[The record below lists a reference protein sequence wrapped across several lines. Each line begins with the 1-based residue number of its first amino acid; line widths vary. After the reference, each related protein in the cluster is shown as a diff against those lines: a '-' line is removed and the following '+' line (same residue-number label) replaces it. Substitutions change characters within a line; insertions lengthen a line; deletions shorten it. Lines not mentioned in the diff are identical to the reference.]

1 VKFTPKIVLVNQKN
15 NPYKVT
21 RTGKVVWDMSDRI
34 YLQDYRDKAELTLRQ
49 AADRMGVSQTT
60 IHKWEHEQ
68 NSPSVRDLIRL
79 ATIYS
84 VPVTALFMAPNRPR
98 RPDEVIDSVRALAAV
113 AGIHPLAFILID
125 GDFTRLD
132 EGEQFTRMVQAFER
146 LSPELREHWLK
157 MGETYP
163 VADGTSK

>member
-1 VKFTPKIVLVNQKN
+1 
-15 NPYKVT
+15 
-21 RTGKVVWDMSDRI
+21 MSDGT
-34 YLQDYRDKAELTLRQ
+34 YLQEYRDKAKLTLRQ

-79 ATIYS
+79 ATVYG

-98 RPDEVIDSVRALAAV
+98 RPDEAIDSVRALAAV
-113 AGIHPLAFILID
+113 VGIDPLAFILIN
-125 GDFTRLD
+125 GDLTRLD
-132 EGEQFTRMVQAFER
+132 EGEQFSRLVQAYKR
-146 LSPELREHWLK
+146 LSPELREHWVK

-163 VADGTSK
+163 LAEGASE